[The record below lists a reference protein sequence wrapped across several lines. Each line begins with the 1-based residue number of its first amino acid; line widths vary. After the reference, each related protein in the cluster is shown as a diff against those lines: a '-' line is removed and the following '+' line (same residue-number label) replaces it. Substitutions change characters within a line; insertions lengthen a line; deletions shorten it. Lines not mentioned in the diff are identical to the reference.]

1 MCCLECIKNIVPGEF
16 YNFNYPLEEIVIMK
30 NNKINKQPVFEK
42 NTYLYKKYN
51 DKDNCKMCNK
61 TIPKII
67 IEDSDEEIIYDINN
81 DIINKYNFKEDL
93 ERILSNRIKVIKN
106 NNMKYKQE
114 VIEHFLENNIN
125 EIKFENITNNIR
137 NRKNK
142 IEVIEE
148 EEWNIVE

>member
-81 DIINKYNFKEDL
+81 TFKEDL
-93 ERILSNRIKVIKN
+93 KKILSNKIKVIKN

-142 IEVIEE
+142 IKVIEEVE
-148 EEWNIVE
+148 EEWNIIE

>member
-51 DKDNCKMCNK
+51 DKDNSKMYNK

-81 DIINKYNFKEDL
+81 TFKEDL
-93 ERILSNRIKVIKN
+93 KKILSNKIKVIKN

-142 IEVIEE
+142 IKVIEEVE
-148 EEWNIVE
+148 EEWNIIE